1 MKLRYLLGLFLATAL
16 LAAAVTVWLAIEL
29 KETLDRATVAEIQEY
44 ESILL
49 AEELRQTSNDLTR
62 FARMFVQTG
71 DERFASY
78 FQKILA
84 MRNGEQPFPDDYASI
99 YWDRVVVGDDTTLD
113 TGTGE
118 AISFYDR
125 MVEMGFADSEL
136 GLLAESQRLSDELA
150 LIEEQAFHAVRGLYP
165 DEDGNYTETGQPD
178 LEKAQRLLYSEDY
191 LQAKADIMEPIAAFE
206 LQVSE
211 RTAAALAMARSEAD
225 EQLLSLFVSTGAL
238 FLLLVVLTLIVHYR
252 VLVRA
257 RDLAEAATHIAA
269 GELNTRSD
277 VRGRDELGVLGKT
290 FDDMV
295 SQLAETLALVT
306 AVKDRM
312 QGELDIGRE
321 IQMSMVP
328 LIFPAFPDH
337 PEFTVYAVLKPAR
350 EVGGDFYDFYF
361 IDEDRFCICIGD
373 VSGKGVPS
381 ALFMAVAKTLI
392 KSWSNDNFS
401 TGDILTNA
409 NTELANN
416 NKESMFVTLFLAI
429 INTKTGDAVFT
440 NAGHNPPFVRH
451 GDGSLQR
458 LDERHGPVVGAVPD
472 IVYGENRIQLDTA
485 SIMFVY
491 TDGVTEAIDANETL
505 FTEARLVELLETTE
519 LDTAEKIVETTVL
532 AVKEFEGDVEQ
543 TDDVTV
549 LAFQLNDVLEEPM
562 TAARHVE
569 IRNDQADIAKVIA
582 AFEAFAEES
591 GLPKPLVMKFGIVFD
606 ELLSNVISYGFDD
619 DKAHAIDVDMEK
631 SGKKVTVT
639 IIDDGRPFDPLTV
652 DKPDTGSALEDRD
665 VGGLGVHLVRN
676 LVADVTYERRIDK
689 NVTILTAYVE

>member
-1 MKLRYLLGLFLATAL
+1 MKLRHLLGLFLATAL

-29 KETLDRATVAEIQEY
+29 KETLDRATIAEIQEY

-49 AEELRQTSNDLTR
+49 AEELRQTSDDLTR

-71 DERFASY
+71 DEKFASY

-84 MRNGEQPFPDDYASI
+84 MRNGEQPFPDDYANI
-99 YWDRVVVGDDTTLD
+99 YWDRVVVGDDSTLD

-118 AISFYDR
+118 AISFQDR

-178 LEKAQRLLYSEDY
+178 LEKAQSLLYSESY
-191 LQAKADIMEPIAAFE
+191 LQAKAAIMEPIAAFE

-211 RTAAALAMARSEAD
+211 RTAAALAMARAEAD

-252 VLVRA
+252 VLIRA

-277 VRGRDELGVLGKT
+277 VRGRDELGVLGET

-295 SQLAETLALVT
+295 TQLAETLALVT
-306 AVKDRM
+306 AAKDRM
-312 QGELDIGRE
+312 QGELNIGHE
-321 IQMSMVP
+321 IQMSMIP

-337 PEFTVYAVLKPAR
+337 PEFTIYAVLKPAR

-361 IDEDRFCICIGD
+361 IDEERFCICIGD

-392 KSWSNDNFS
+392 KSWSTDNFS
-401 TGDILTNA
+401 TGDILTNV
-409 NTELANN
+409 NIELSNN

-429 INTKTGDAVFT
+429 INTKTGEAVFT

-458 LDERHGPVVGAVPD
+458 LEERHGPVVGAVPD
-472 IVYGENRIQLDTA
+472 IVYGEDRIQLDTA

-505 FTEARLVELLETTE
+505 FTEARLAELLETAE
-519 LDTAEKIVETTVL
+519 LNTAEKVVDATVL

-549 LAFQLNDVLEEPM
+549 LAFQLNESPGRP
-562 TAARHVE
+562 TTIARH
-569 IRNDQADIAKVIA
+569 IAIPNDQAEIAKVIA
-582 AFEAFAEES
+582 AFEVFAEENDV
-591 GLPKPLVMKFGIVFD
+591 PTPLAMKFGIVFD
-606 ELLSNVISYGFDD
+606 ELLSNVISYAFDD
-619 DKAHAIDVDMEK
+619 GVAHVIDVNFEM
-631 SGKKVTVT
+631 SGKRITVT
-639 IIDDGRPFDPLTV
+639 IADDGRPFDPLTV
-652 DKPDTGSALEDRD
+652 DKPDTVTALEERD
-665 VGGLGVHLVRN
+665 IGGLGIHLVRN

-689 NVTILTAYVE
+689 NVTTLTAYSE